1 MEFERTWQI
10 GKGNKRRI
18 CKYILL
24 WLFPESINPEDLI
37 IDVDNT
43 LAKQL
48 YKKWEKTVQ
57 VEYFKR
63 HYSEEELAKLIC

>member
-1 MEFERTWQI
+1 MREEFSHI
-10 GKGNKRRI
+10 FFFG
-18 CKYILL
+18 
-24 WLFPESINPEDLI
+24 FPESINPEDLI

-57 VEYFKR
+57 VEYFER
-63 HYSEEELAKLIC
+63 YYS